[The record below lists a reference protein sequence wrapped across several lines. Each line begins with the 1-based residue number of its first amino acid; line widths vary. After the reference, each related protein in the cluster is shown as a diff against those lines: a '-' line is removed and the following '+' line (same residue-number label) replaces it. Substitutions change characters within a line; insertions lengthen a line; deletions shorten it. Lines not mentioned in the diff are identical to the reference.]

1 VTVTFE
7 QGILFAVIAAAMV
20 LFVWGRWRYDI
31 VAILA
36 LLVVVYAGIVDSHDA
51 FAGFGHPAVI
61 TVAAVLV
68 IGQALQVSG
77 VVDYLVRFLAPAR
90 GSTVRQ
96 IAATGALASA
106 LSAFMNNVGA
116 LALMLPVTMRN
127 AYMAGRPSSLVLIP
141 LSFATLLGGL
151 VTLIGTP
158 PNIVIASFR
167 EEAVG
172 VPFKMFDFTPVG
184 LAVAVVGLLYLATI
198 GWRLVPRDRQGESEA
213 RDLFRIKAYITEARV
228 PEKSPLVGEAVRKV
242 EQLCDNEI
250 SVMAIYRGRRRMLAP
265 AGVERLWRN
274 DVLILEGDPAAL
286 EPLLDGSKL
295 EQTGRKDF
303 SDEDLKSDEIRLVE
317 AVLMPSSPIEGR
329 SMRGLR
335 MHDRYGVNLLAV
347 AREGMAPRASLGS
360 IRFRTGDVLLLQGER
375 NTLQQAL
382 SAMMCLPLADR
393 GLRVP
398 RQRPIH
404 VPLAVF
410 GAAIAATALG
420 LVPVQIAFVTV
431 VATLVLFGTLSLRE
445 VYESVE
451 WPVILLLGAL
461 IPIGEALQS
470 TGGTALIAGVVVGL
484 AGEVPTWAMVALLMI
499 VSMLLSDLIHNTP
512 TAVLM
517 AASMLLSDLIHNTP
531 TAVLM
536 APVGFGVA
544 QQLGLPIEPFL
555 MAVAVGSASP
565 YLTPIGHQSNTL
577 VMAPGGYRFSDYA
590 RVGALLDVL
599 IVVTA
604 VPMIMW
610 VWLP

>member
-1 VTVTFE
+1 MTVTFE

-116 LALMLPVTMRN
+116 LALMLPVTVRN

-228 PEKSPLVGEAVRKV
+228 PEKSPLVGEPVRKV

-317 AVLMPSSPIEGR
+317 AVLMPNSPIEGR

-335 MHDRYGVNLLAV
+335 MHDRYGINLLAV

-517 AASMLLSDLIHNTP
+517 API
-531 TAVLM
+531 AVSIGQ
-536 APVGFGVA
+536 A
-544 QQLGLPIEPFL
+544 LGLPIDAFL

>member
-1 VTVTFE
+1 MTVTFE

-116 LALMLPVTMRN
+116 LALMLPVTVRN

-317 AVLMPSSPIEGR
+317 AVLMPNSPIEGR

-335 MHDRYGVNLLAV
+335 MHDRYGINLLAV

-517 AASMLLSDLIHNTP
+517 API
-531 TAVLM
+531 AVSIGQ
-536 APVGFGVA
+536 A
-544 QQLGLPIEPFL
+544 LGLPIDAFL

>member
-1 VTVTFE
+1 MTVTFE

-116 LALMLPVTMRN
+116 LALMLPVTVRN

-317 AVLMPSSPIEGR
+317 AVLMPNSPIEGR

-335 MHDRYGVNLLAV
+335 MHDRYGINLLAV

-517 AASMLLSDLIHNTP
+517 API
-531 TAVLM
+531 AVSIGQ
-536 APVGFGVA
+536 A
-544 QQLGLPIEPFL
+544 LGLPIDAFL

-610 VWLP
+610 V

>member
-1 VTVTFE
+1 MTVTFE

-31 VAILA
+31 VAVLA

-68 IGQALQVSG
+68 IGQALQVAG

-96 IAATGALASA
+96 VAATGALASA

-116 LALMLPVTMRN
+116 LALMLPVTVRN

-317 AVLMPSSPIEGR
+317 AVLMPNSPIEGR

-382 SAMMCLPLADR
+382 STMMCLPLADR

-517 AASMLLSDLIHNTP
+517 API
-531 TAVLM
+531 AVSIGQ
-536 APVGFGVA
+536 A
-544 QQLGLPIEPFL
+544 LGLPIDAFL

>member
-1 VTVTFE
+1 VE
-7 QGILFAVIAAAMV
+7 
-20 LFVWGRWRYDI
+20 
-31 VAILA
+31 
-36 LLVVVYAGIVDSHDA
+36 SHDA

-68 IGQALQVSG
+68 IGRALQVSG

-96 IAATGALASA
+96 IAATGALAST

-116 LALMLPVTMRN
+116 LALMLPVTVRN
-127 AYMAGRPSSLVLIP
+127 AYRAGRPSSLVLIP

-172 VPFKMFDFTPVG
+172 IPFKMFDFTPVG
-184 LAVAVVGLLYLATI
+184 LAVAVVGLLYLATV
-198 GWRLVPRDRQGESEA
+198 GWRLVPRDRQGEAEA

-228 PEKSPLVGEAVRKV
+228 PEQSPLVGEPVRKV

-303 SDEDLKSDEIRLVE
+303 SDEDLRSDEIRLVE
-317 AVLMPSSPIEGR
+317 AVLMPNSPIEGR

-382 SAMMCLPLADR
+382 TAMMCLPLVDR

-410 GAAIAATALG
+410 GAAIAAAEVG

-431 VATLVLFGTLSLRE
+431 VATLVVFGTLSLRE

-470 TGGTALIAGVVVGL
+470 TGGTALIAGAVVGL
-484 AGEVPTWAMVALLMI
+484 AGEVPTWAMLALLMI

-517 AASMLLSDLIHNTP
+517 API
-531 TAVLM
+531 AVSIGQ
-536 APVGFGVA
+536 A
-544 QQLGLPIEPFL
+544 LGLPIDAFL
-555 MAVAVGSASP
+555 MAVAVGSASR

-599 IVVTA
+599 IVLTA

>member
-1 VTVTFE
+1 
-7 QGILFAVIAAAMV
+7 
-20 LFVWGRWRYDI
+20 
-31 VAILA
+31 
-36 LLVVVYAGIVDSHDA
+36 
-51 FAGFGHPAVI
+51 
-61 TVAAVLV
+61 
-68 IGQALQVSG
+68 
-77 VVDYLVRFLAPAR
+77 
-90 GSTVRQ
+90 
-96 IAATGALASA
+96 
-106 LSAFMNNVGA
+106 
-116 LALMLPVTMRN
+116 
-127 AYMAGRPSSLVLIP
+127 
-141 LSFATLLGGL
+141 
-151 VTLIGTP
+151 
-158 PNIVIASFR
+158 
-167 EEAVG
+167 
-172 VPFKMFDFTPVG
+172 
-184 LAVAVVGLLYLATI
+184 
-198 GWRLVPRDRQGESEA
+198 
-213 RDLFRIKAYITEARV
+213 
-228 PEKSPLVGEAVRKV
+228 
-242 EQLCDNEI
+242 
-250 SVMAIYRGRRRMLAP
+250 MLAP

-317 AVLMPSSPIEGR
+317 AVLMPNSPIEGR

-335 MHDRYGVNLLAV
+335 MHDRYGINLLAV

-484 AGEVPTWAMVALLMI
+484 AGEVPTWAMVALLLI

-517 AASMLLSDLIHNTP
+517 API
-531 TAVLM
+531 AVSIGQ
-536 APVGFGVA
+536 A
-544 QQLGLPIEPFL
+544 LGLPIDAFL

>member
-1 VTVTFE
+1 MTVTFE
-7 QGILFAVIAAAMV
+7 QGILFAVIAATMV

-31 VAILA
+31 VAVLA

-90 GSTVRQ
+90 GSTVLQ
-96 IAATGALASA
+96 VAATGALAST
-106 LSAFMNNVGA
+106 LSAFINNVGA
-116 LALMLPVTMRN
+116 LTLMLPVTVRN
-127 AYMAGRPSSLVLIP
+127 AYRAGRPSSLVLIP

-158 PNIVIASFR
+158 PNIVIASYR

-198 GWRLVPRDRQGESEA
+198 GWRLVPRDRQGESEG

-228 PEKSPLVGEAVRKV
+228 PEQSPLVGETVRKV
-242 EQLCDNEI
+242 EELCDNEI
-250 SVMAIYRGRRRMLAP
+250 SVMAIYRGRRRLLAP
-265 AGVERLWRN
+265 AAVERLWRN
-274 DVLILEGDPAAL
+274 DILILEGDPAAL

-303 SDEDLKSDEIRLVE
+303 SDEDLKSDEIRLAE
-317 AVLMPSSPIEGR
+317 AVLMPNSPIEGR

-410 GAAIAATALG
+410 GAAIAAAALG

-431 VATLVLFGTLSLRE
+431 VAALVVFGTLSLRE

-470 TGGTALIAGVVVGL
+470 TGGTALIAGAVVGL
-484 AGEVPTWAMVALLMI
+484 AGEVPTWAMLALLMI

-517 AASMLLSDLIHNTP
+517 API
-531 TAVLM
+531 AVSIGQ
-536 APVGFGVA
+536 A
-544 QQLGLPIEPFL
+544 LGLPIDAFL

-590 RVGALLDVL
+590 RVGAMLDVL
-599 IVVTA
+599 IVLTA

>member
-1 VTVTFE
+1 MTVTFE

-116 LALMLPVTMRN
+116 LALMLPVTVRN

-228 PEKSPLVGEAVRKV
+228 PEKSPLVGEPVRKV

-250 SVMAIYRGRRRMLAP
+250 SVMAIYRGRRRLLAP

-317 AVLMPSSPIEGR
+317 AVLMPNSPIEGR

-410 GAAIAATALG
+410 GAAIAAAALG

-517 AASMLLSDLIHNTP
+517 API
-531 TAVLM
+531 AVSIGQ
-536 APVGFGVA
+536 A
-544 QQLGLPIEPFL
+544 LGLPIDAFL

>member
-1 VTVTFE
+1 MTVTFE

-116 LALMLPVTMRN
+116 LALMLPVTVRN

-228 PEKSPLVGEAVRKV
+228 PEKSPLVGEPVRKV

-317 AVLMPSSPIEGR
+317 AVLMPNSPIEGR

-382 SAMMCLPLADR
+382 STMMCLPLADR

-517 AASMLLSDLIHNTP
+517 API
-531 TAVLM
+531 AVSIGQ
-536 APVGFGVA
+536 A
-544 QQLGLPIEPFL
+544 LGLPIDAFL